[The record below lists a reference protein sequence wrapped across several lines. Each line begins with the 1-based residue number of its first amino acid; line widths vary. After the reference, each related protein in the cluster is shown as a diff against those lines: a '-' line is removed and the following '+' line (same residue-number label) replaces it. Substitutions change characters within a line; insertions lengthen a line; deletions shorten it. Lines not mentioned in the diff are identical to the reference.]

1 MQISKALQFVLI
13 TFSISTTQFF
23 APTLV
28 QAEDRGHNGDQEY
41 QEVSYDDLLNELNS
55 KKKNLTQ
62 KQTSSFDEIRLH
74 AGIGYTNSFTNITAQ
89 QQNFNRHVTGIQL
102 SMGMD
107 LFSPNWY
114 SEGVFKNFGLTSYGS
129 EEMTLR
135 EFDLKL
141 GYTNK
146 LENIW
151 NYSISSGLSNRF
163 LKFSDPSKYIDVDN
177 TTPSLIISTG
187 FQAQVHRNLSLGAE
201 VSAHT
206 AIISRTADKS
216 SFDFAFRLTTSL

>member
-13 TFSISTTQFF
+13 IFSFFVAQTFT
-23 APTLV
+23 PTLV
-28 QAEDRGHNGDQEY
+28 QAADRKEDY
-41 QEVSYDDLLNELNS
+41 KEVSYDDLLNELNA
-55 KKKNLTQ
+55 KKSNLTQ
-62 KQTSSFDEIRLH
+62 KQSSSFDEIRLH
-74 AGIGYTNSFTNITAQ
+74 AGIGYTNSFTNIVTQ
-89 QQNFNRHVTGIQL
+89 KQSFNRHATGIQL

-146 LENIW
+146 LESIW
-151 NYSISSGLSNRF
+151 NYSLSSGLSNRF
-163 LKFSDPSKYIDVDN
+163 MRFTDPSRNIDVDS

-187 FQAQVHRNLSLGAE
+187 FNAQVHKNLSLGAE

-206 AIISRTADKS
+206 AITSHTADKN